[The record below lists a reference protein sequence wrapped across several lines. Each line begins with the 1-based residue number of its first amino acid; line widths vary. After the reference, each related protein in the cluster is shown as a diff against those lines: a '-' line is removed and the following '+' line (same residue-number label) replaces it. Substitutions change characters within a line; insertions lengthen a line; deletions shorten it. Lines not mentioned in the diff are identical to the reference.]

1 MKKCFIILTV
11 FSLVLILAAG
21 TAFAGAFRIPESG
34 AAAMAQGNAFVGQA
48 DDPSAV
54 HHNPGAITGLEGN
67 QFMSGLNII
76 SPESEFEGV
85 DMKKE
90 TFYVP
95 YLFYTNHL
103 GEGDWWLGFG
113 VNAPFGL
120 GTEWDSSA
128 AFNAFFRGI
137 TPLNPVDIVT
147 KTSLEIVKI
156 SPVAAYRVNDN
167 FSVGFGPE
175 YYYVKEVIYNGGS
188 SDGAGTGWEYTM
200 DGDGNGLGFTF
211 GSLYQATDAL
221 RIGFSYHSGVTAEL
235 SGDAAGLPETSGAP
249 YTGKASVDL
258 NIPDTY
264 AVGINYRASEKF
276 SFNVDLDFTQW
287 SDYDKLVFKRP
298 DGSVIR
304 TITKNYEDVM
314 ATRLGGSYYVDNNWT
329 VRVGY
334 FTEPTP
340 VPESTFDPRLPDAD
354 ATAISVGAGYDAGSW
369 ATNFAYMAVSK
380 DDRDVNS
387 DEPNPLID
395 TIYDGVY
402 KTSIRLI
409 SADVTFRF

>member
-11 FSLVLILAAG
+11 FALALVLAAG

-54 HHNPGAITGLEGN
+54 HHNPGAITGLEGA
-67 QFMSGLNII
+67 QLMSGLTII
-76 SPESEFEGV
+76 SPESEFDGV

-113 VNAPFGL
+113 INAPYGL
-120 GTEWDSSA
+120 GTEWKSDA
-128 AFNAFFRGI
+128 GFNVTFRALNPI
-137 TPLNPVDIVT
+137 NPVDVVT

-156 SPVAAYRVNDN
+156 APVAAYRVNDN

-175 YYYVKEVIYNGGS
+175 YYHVKEVIYNGG
-188 SDGAGTGWEYTM
+188 GTNLAGTGWNYTM
-200 DGDGNGLGFTF
+200 EGDGNGLGFTL
-211 GSLYQATDAL
+211 GSLYQASDAL
-221 RIGFSYHSGVTAEL
+221 RIGFSYHSGATAEL
-235 SGDAAGLPETSGAP
+235 SGDADGLPNTVGAP
-249 YTGKASVDL
+249 YVGRASVDL
-258 NIPDTY
+258 NIPESY
-264 AVGINYRASEKF
+264 AVGINYRTSEKF

-287 SDYDKLVFKRP
+287 SDYDKLVFKEP
-298 DGSVIR
+298 DGTVIR
-304 TITKNYEDVM
+304 TITKNYDDVM
-314 ATRLGGSYYVDNNWT
+314 ATRLGGSYYVDDNWT
-329 VRVGY
+329 IRFGY
-334 FTEPTP
+334 LTEPTP
-340 VPESTFDPRLPDAD
+340 VIEGTFDPRLPDAD

-380 DDRDVNS
+380 DDRDVDS
-387 DEPNPLID
+387 DEPSALPTL
-395 TIYDGVY
+395 YDGVY
-402 KTSIRLI
+402 KTKISLI

>member
-1 MKKCFIILTV
+1 MKRCLIILTV
-11 FSLVLILAAG
+11 LSMVLVLAAG

-54 HHNPGAITGLEGN
+54 HHNPGAITGLEGA
-67 QFMSGLNII
+67 QFMSGLTII
-76 SPESEFEGV
+76 TPESEFEGV

-90 TFYVP
+90 THYVP

-113 VNAPFGL
+113 INAPYGL
-120 GTEWDSSA
+120 GTEWGSNA
-128 AFNAFFRGI
+128 GFNAFFRSTV
-137 TPLNPVDIVT
+137 TPLAPVDVIT

-156 SPVAAYRVNDN
+156 SPVAAYRVNDK

-175 YYYVKEVIYNGGS
+175 YYYVKEVIYNGGGA
-188 SDGAGTGWEYTM
+188 DGGGSGWDYTM
-200 DGDGNGLGFTF
+200 EGDGNGLGFTF

-221 RIGFSYHSGVTAEL
+221 RIGFSYHSGATAEL
-235 SGDAAGLPETSGAP
+235 TGDADGLPDTGGNP
-249 YTGKASVDL
+249 YVGRASVDL
-258 NIPDTY
+258 NIPESY
-264 AVGINYRASEKF
+264 AVGINYRTSEKF

-287 SDYDKLVFKRP
+287 SDYDKLVFKKP

-304 TITKNYEDVM
+304 TVNKNYEDVM

-329 VRVGY
+329 IRFGY
-334 FTEPTP
+334 LTEPTP
-340 VPESTFDPRLPDAD
+340 VIESTFDPRLPDAD

-380 DDRDVNS
+380 DDRTVNS
-387 DEPNPLID
+387 DEPASIPTL
-395 TIYDGVY
+395 YDGVY
-402 KTSIRLI
+402 KTKISLI
-409 SADVTFRF
+409 SADVIFRF